1 MSNYSRITTLRN
13 MQEQIA
19 HAGTLIAD
27 LQKTI
32 VALQGTNAAL
42 KGTNELLR
50 ERIDGLQQDKTLL
63 VKQREGMVTKR
74 MRASDR
80 YDDALDKAAWQHD
93 LQLQEV
99 RRDLEK
105 AQEEVKRQKRIAKV
119 AKVAAQLV

>member
-42 KGTNELLR
+42 KGTKPCQAFPN
-50 ERIDGLQQDKTLL
+50 L
-63 VKQREGMVTKR
+63 VPKPSYAFLSFPKP
-74 MRASDR
+74 S
-80 YDDALDKAAWQHD
+80 
-93 LQLQEV
+93 
-99 RRDLEK
+99 
-105 AQEEVKRQKRIAKV
+105 
-119 AKVAAQLV
+119 